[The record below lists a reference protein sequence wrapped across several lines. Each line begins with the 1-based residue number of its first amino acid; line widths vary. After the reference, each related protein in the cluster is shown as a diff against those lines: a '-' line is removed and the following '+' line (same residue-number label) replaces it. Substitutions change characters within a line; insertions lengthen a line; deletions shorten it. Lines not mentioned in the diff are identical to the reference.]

1 VLLKLT
7 NQAQDY
13 AWGSKT
19 LISDYFGLPAT
30 GKEMAE
36 IWFGTHHMSP
46 TKIVGSDQTLAEVTG
61 EPLPYL
67 LKILAADA
75 PLSIQAHPNQEQAIM
90 GFAEE
95 NSLGIP
101 LDSPARNYKDAL
113 AKPEMLVALSESF
126 EVLVGFADSRVIS
139 ERFQELLEVGAS
151 KQVSQTLETWLGW
164 LESEDGIE
172 KTFLSTFGV
181 TQEIVAEIVD
191 LAEQCPAL
199 VDLVSFLNA
208 HHNNDPGVV
217 SALMLN
223 HVKLNKGEAV
233 FVPAGMP
240 HAYLSGLGIEVMLA
254 SDNVLRGGLTQKH
267 IDLKELT
274 KVLVFEAT
282 EVSPVSRIK
291 LAEGLARFQ
300 IPVTEFDFYDVKLGE
315 GNLLA
320 DLNLPGA
327 GILLCTAGSLL
338 ISNSLGESETL
349 KLGEAAYVSADARLF
364 SLSGSGEGYL
374 VLSSKKS

>member
-1 VLLKLT
+1 MLLKLT

-46 TKIVGSDQTLAEVTG
+46 TKIVGSNQTLAEVTG
-61 EPLPYL
+61 QPLPYL

-101 LDSPARNYKDAL
+101 IDSPARNYKDAL

-126 EVLVGFADSRVIS
+126 EVLVGFADRRVIA

-172 KTFLSTFGV
+172 KTFLSTLGV
-181 TQEIVAEIVD
+181 TQEIVAGYRDWETD
-191 LAEQCPAL
+191 RK
-199 VDLVSFLNA
+199 STRLNSS
-208 HHNNDPGVV
+208 H
-217 SALMLN
+217 
-223 HVKLNKGEAV
+223 
-233 FVPAGMP
+233 
-240 HAYLSGLGIEVMLA
+240 
-254 SDNVLRGGLTQKH
+254 
-267 IDLKELT
+267 
-274 KVLVFEAT
+274 
-282 EVSPVSRIK
+282 
-291 LAEGLARFQ
+291 
-300 IPVTEFDFYDVKLGE
+300 
-315 GNLLA
+315 
-320 DLNLPGA
+320 
-327 GILLCTAGSLL
+327 
-338 ISNSLGESETL
+338 
-349 KLGEAAYVSADARLF
+349 RL
-364 SLSGSGEGYL
+364 
-374 VLSSKKS
+374 